1 MDDTIRPK
9 DFESG
14 VCVGVSVCHLPV
26 MELAGNSKLVFG
38 VAVSRGG
45 TRMCSVSDD
54 ETVQAWDE
62 RTEEQIGQLMKGHT
76 RAFI

>member
-1 MDDTIRPK
+1 MRRYLSLSFTGDGIGGEFKT
-9 DFESG
+9 G
-14 VCVGVSVCHLPV
+14 VWSCCQ
-26 MELAGNSKLVFG
+26 
-38 VAVSRGG
+38 RGG